1 MHFIHDFLFTGAP
14 GPGCAYSAT
23 ARGTP
28 AGPCAPNPMRD
39 VQTDGGRGKRDKGVS
54 AVGGGGACMERVRW
68 RSPMLPAR
76 CQHLHRVVAYPG
88 AHGAGRP
95 GPASGLGG
103 GTCLPTLPS
112 SASREQDRPPPGLSR
127 LTLAAGRA
135 PVLAFSWAPWAGM
148 RKELPTHPTIP
159 HSSGWHPA
167 GRRFQMFHPDGGFL
181 RRQAARRAGS

>member
-88 AHGAGRP
+88 AHGAGCP

-127 LTLAAGRA
+127 LRSPLGAHLSWLSRGHHGPGCARSCPRTPQSHIPQAGTLLAGGSRCSTQMG
-135 PVLAFSWAPWAGM
+135 AF
-148 RKELPTHPTIP
+148 
-159 HSSGWHPA
+159 
-167 GRRFQMFHPDGGFL
+167 
-181 RRQAARRAGS
+181 